1 MGEAPNYS
9 AVIDGCAFHEWQ
21 SSMDLLR
28 YMDAGWA
35 SVLVPVGSQAVLGLR
50 GSRLIFD
57 PHRGPTAIMEPQSG
71 IEVPGSDYEAFER
84 DVLGQATTERVV
96 LGYDIGLQG
105 TSFAQRY
112 LARDIAQAAN
122 DWTVAE
128 WLPRDERLHAMML
141 VATSIPEAA
150 AAEIRRIGRNDRIVA
165 VALGC
170 NGLARPFGEPAYHPI
185 YEAAAE
191 LGLPLVIQVGSE
203 ISGDQPLPAV
213 AGGNP
218 STYAEFRVHAG
229 HANWN
234 HVASLITEGVFTRFP
249 KLKVLLVGGGAAAL
263 PSQLWALDYWYK
275 MSGPAFPWIERL
287 PSEYFVDHV
296 RVSTVSL
303 ENPRQPE
310 RLAQALGV
318 LAGIERVLLYTSGY
332 PDDEWETAEKIAERL
347 PAEWHE
353 RVFRTNA
360 EEFFRWPELAGGN
373 EAVVTSD
380 VAGGL

>member
-1 MGEAPNYS
+1 
-9 AVIDGCAFHEWQ
+9 
-21 SSMDLLR
+21 MDLLR
-28 YMDAGWA
+28 YMDEGWR
-35 SVLVPVGSQAVLGLR
+35 SVLIPVGSQAVLGLR

-57 PHRGPTAIMEPQSG
+57 PHRGPTPTMEPQSG
-71 IEVPGSDYEAFER
+71 MDVPGSDYEAFER
-84 DVLGQATTERVV
+84 DLLGRDGVERVV
-96 LGYDIGLQG
+96 LGYDAGLQG

-122 DWTVAE
+122 DWTIEE

-150 AAEIRRIGRNDRIVA
+150 AAEIRRVGRNDRVVA
-165 VALGC
+165 VAVGC
-170 NGLARPFGEPAYHPI
+170 NGLGRPFGEPAYHPI
-185 YEAAAE
+185 YEAAEE

-234 HVASLITEGVFTRFP
+234 HVASLIAEGVFTRFP

-287 PSEYFVDHV
+287 PSDYFVDHV
-296 RVSTVSL
+296 RVSTLSL
-303 ENPRQPE
+303 ENPRHPE

-318 LAGIERVLLYTSGY
+318 IEGIERVLLYTSGY
-332 PDDEWETAEKIAERL
+332 PDDEWETAEQIAARL

-360 EEFFRWPELAGGN
+360 NEFFRWPEPFTSLDDA
-373 EAVVTSD
+373 AATSD
-380 VAGGL
+380 VMGGH

>member
-1 MGEAPNYS
+1 
-9 AVIDGCAFHEWQ
+9 
-21 SSMDLLR
+21 MDLLR
-28 YMDAGWA
+28 YMDEGWR
-35 SVLVPVGSQAVLGLR
+35 SVLIPVGSEAVLSLR
-50 GSRLIFD
+50 GSRLIID
-57 PHRGPTAIMEPQSG
+57 PHRGQTAIMERQSG
-71 IEVPGSDYEAFER
+71 MDVPGSDYGAFEH
-84 DVLGQATTERVV
+84 DVLGMDSIERVV
-96 LGYDIGLQG
+96 LGYDLGLQG

-122 DWTVAE
+122 DWTIEE
-128 WLPRDERLHAMML
+128 WLSRDERLHAMML

-150 AAEIRRIGRNDRIVA
+150 AAEIWRVGANDRIVA

-170 NGLARPFGEPAYHPI
+170 NGLGRPFGDPAYHPI
-185 YEAAAE
+185 YEAAAD
-191 LGLPLVIQVGSE
+191 LGLPIVIQVGSE

-249 KLKVLLVGGGAAAL
+249 ELKVLLVGGGAAAI

-275 MSGPAFPWIERL
+275 MTGPAFPWIERL

-296 RVSTVSL
+296 RVSTLSL
-303 ENPRQPE
+303 EKPQQPE
-310 RLAQALGV
+310 RLAQALGAV
-318 LAGIERVLLYTSGY
+318 EGIERVLLYTSGY
-332 PDDEWETAEKIAERL
+332 PDEEWETAEQIAERL

-360 EEFFRWPELAGGN
+360 DEFFRWPGRFASSHEAAATRGAAGGH
-373 EAVVTSD
+373 
-380 VAGGL
+380 